1 MRGRAQGRWWAGA
14 SSTMRGQVRGERAR
28 CWVRSR
34 RARETEP
41 GQARREEGVRWESR
55 ARKRQQAEVP
65 AQPRSS
71 TSLGPQRGMRRRQA
85 RPPAS
90 FREEATS
97 RRSALGKGG
106 GGCCLHGGAG
116 YLKFW
121 TEKWEEKRRK
131 KLSWPVREKRN
142 MRRMPRP
149 TGASTDFL

>member
-14 SSTMRGQVRGERAR
+14 SSTMRGQERGERAR

-41 GQARREEGVRWESR
+41 GQARREEGVRWERR

-90 FREEATS
+90 FREDATR
-97 RRSALGKGG
+97 RRSALGREGV
-106 GGCCLHGGAG
+106 AAA
-116 YLKFW
+116 FM
-121 TEKWEEKRRK
+121 EE
-131 KLSWPVREKRN
+131 LD
-142 MRRMPRP
+142 
-149 TGASTDFL
+149 T